1 MWKAAQELDGET
13 ERAVAR
19 ELDRLRA
26 ENAALRAQLAA
37 AGCIPDVDL
46 DSDFAE
52 IVDACRSPRISPP
65 LRRELEFE
73 SEGARR
79 LDRLCSDLIA
89 YTFRRTGVYSESIT
103 LRSIDDICL
112 HLQVQ
117 TGRRPQIQRL
127 LDILQEDHWVRS
139 ERNGYRWIGAP
150 APMYSRIAAEAAA
163 LEAAFP
169 FATGAAGLLLRCM
182 TALPDVLA
190 GRDSAVAV
198 MFANGSVT
206 ELESFYSRFPLLA
219 LSNAMVASAVARM
232 AGGRNRLAL
241 KVLEIGAGTGA
252 LTASLLPAIE
262 ERLDQY
268 VYTDI
273 SPSFLAHAQ
282 RKFSASPALRTRLLD
297 IDRDPLTQGLSEESF
312 DVVVGSNV
320 VHASPDVRRSIR
332 HLRRLLVPGGHLILV
347 ETVLPS
353 RFADCTVG
361 LFDGWWSFRDP
372 ALRHDYPL
380 LSSRQWQELLQEEGF
395 RCAVADVG
403 AREGQAP
410 TGIAVLIASRPGQR
424 ERKAALR
431 SAL

>member
-1 MWKAAQELDGET
+1 MDET
-13 ERAVAR
+13 EIGMTVETAR

-37 AGCIPDVDL
+37 AGCLPDIDL
-46 DSDFAE
+46 NSDFND
-52 IVDACRSPRISPP
+52 IVDACRSPRISPQ
-65 LRRELEFE
+65 LRRELENE
-73 SEGARR
+73 SDGARR
-79 LDRLCSDLIA
+79 LDRLCSHLIA
-89 YTFRRTGVYSESIT
+89 YTFRRCGLYSETQT
-103 LRSIDDICL
+103 LRTVDDVCEQ
-112 HLQVQ
+112 LQVRP
-117 TGRRPQIQRL
+117 GRRPHIQRL
-127 LDILQEDHWVRS
+127 LDILQEDQWVRC
-139 ERNGYRWIGAP
+139 ERNGYRWIGGLPP
-150 APMYSRIAAEAAA
+150 AYSRIAADAAA

-182 TALPDVLA
+182 TALPEVLA
-190 GRDSAVAV
+190 GKDSAVAV

-241 KVLEIGAGTGA
+241 RVLEIGAGTGA
-252 LTASLLPAIE
+252 LTSSLLPAIE
-262 ERLDQY
+262 NRLDQY

-273 SPSFLAHAQ
+273 SPSFLTHAQ
-282 RKFSASPALRTRLLD
+282 HKFAAHSALRTRLLD
-297 IDRDPLTQGLSEESF
+297 IDRDPLAQGLSEESF

-332 HLRRLLVPGGHLILV
+332 HLRRTLVPGGHLILV

-380 LSSRQWQELLQEEGF
+380 LSARQWQELLREEGF
-395 RCAVADVG
+395 RSAVVNVG
-403 AREGQAP
+403 QRDGAAE
-410 TGIAVLIASRPGQR
+410 TGIAVLVATRPGVR
-424 ERKAALR
+424 EREAALR